1 MVKPILKFTLPLI
14 IIALSIVGAGYL
26 RATKPALTPK
36 APVEKVWPVSA
47 IEAAPSDIQPEL
59 RVFGEIVA
67 GREVEMRPLV
77 AGRVVE
83 AGPDFV
89 EGGVLRRGD
98 LLVAIDPFDY
108 NAKVTDRTAALA
120 EARAK
125 QKRRPA
131 PRRWGRIGDGQT
143 DRQACPALDHRRP
156 VDRRGGI
163 PPGDEA
169 GAHTEGAG

>member
-1 MVKPILKFTLPLI
+1 MAKRILKLALPLI
-14 IIALSIVGAGYL
+14 ILALSIVGAGYL
-26 RATKPALTPK
+26 RATKPDLTPK

-47 IEAAPSDIQPEL
+47 VEVAPSDIQPTL

-98 LLVAIDPFDY
+98 LMVAIDPFDY
-108 NAKVTDRTAALA
+108 SARVTDRTAALA

-125 QKRRPA
+125 LREIEAELRPTGRSWCATANRWRFAAATSSGAKASSVVVLPRKRRWTTRA
-131 PRRWGRIGDGQT
+131 
-143 DRQACPALDHRRP
+143 
-156 VDRRGGI
+156 
-163 PPGDEA
+163 
-169 GAHTEGAG
+169 